1 MGEGSLLVGFVTLQR
16 LAELAFAIYFSYF
29 VWFAIAHRQFISVP
43 FLLMFQSGF
52 LYVALSSLTPWWPR
66 INFGGS
72 RAAATIP
79 A

>member
-1 MGEGSLLVGFVTLQR
+1 LPI
-16 LAELAFAIYFSYF
+16 AELAFAIYFSYF
-29 VWFAIAHRQFISVP
+29 VWFAIVHRQFISVP

-52 LYVALSSLTPWWPR
+52 LYVALSSLAPRWPR
-66 INFGGS
+66 INLGGS